1 MSAIRVEGDG
11 AVDRAQSRRVLA
23 GQGDKHSAASRQGFG
38 IIATSRDHVAS
49 EAQRLGD
56 VLIRQRDA
64 GDLLLV
70 PNGADQTG
78 SRCVGG
84 VDRQGLVERNRRA
97 ASYPSSLAL
106 RRSAWARR

>member
-23 GQGDKHSAASRQGFG
+23 GQGDKHSAASRQGFR

-49 EAQRLGD
+49 EPQRLGD

-64 GDLLLV
+64 GNVLLF
-70 PNGADQTG
+70 PNSADQTG
-78 SRCVGG
+78 GRCVGG
-84 VDRQGLVERNRRA
+84 IDRQGLVEQPKDGIVPLN
-97 ASYPSSLAL
+97 LGL